1 MEYIKHFSDICDED
15 LSLVGGKALN
25 LGKLTRAGFHVPAG
39 FCVTTDAYRQT
50 IGALDQL
57 SSDEIQKVAL
67 SESLEDAILLAYG
80 KLETGNVAVRSSAT
94 AEDLPQ
100 ASFAGQQDSFLNI
113 SQAALLLDKIKACW
127 ASLWSSRAIVYRR
140 DQQIDEEGL
149 GIAVVVQAMVDAEVS
164 GVMFTINPVGGDEIV
179 IESNWGLGESIVSG
193 EVTPDHLI
201 VSKLDGQVVSEKIAA
216 KRQMVSRMG
225 LIEVPID
232 KRDIPSLRRDLVY
245 QLVNHG
251 MDIENFY
258 GTPQDIE
265 WAYAENQFYI
275 LQARAVTT
283 LTDTAQIE
291 ILRRREID
299 VLEQKSDPDGTVWS
313 RYNLAE
319 VLPAPLPMTWSII
332 KSFMS
337 GRGGYGL
344 AFRDLGFFPSPRV
357 DQEGLLDL
365 ICGRIYFNLSREV
378 ENLYYGFPYEY
389 NFEELKK
396 KPQKAMYPQPS
407 PNLKRIVSVKLF
419 LLSIIKMLVVEHN
432 LQRLIRNFDYTLS
445 NQILPLFEDYVRRE
459 LEVNLQCLTDS
470 QLVDKL
476 HEWQRKTMSDFARD
490 ALKGSIFAVYAYQK
504 LELLLKKSFTDKTKV
519 TEIIHALTNVVNEN
533 PTVISHLK
541 MWEVAQGN
549 LAVEEFLA
557 QFGHRA
563 TEEFELAQP
572 RWREDT
578 SYIEQIV
585 ASFQMNPETN
595 PVYRIQSQEENKLQA
610 EKELNNLSKTRQKQI
625 RRILD
630 LTRRY
635 MPFREKSKFYLML
648 GYELIRR
655 ALLEIGRR
663 YNLGDGVFY
672 LMIDEL
678 EMPFDRDGAM
688 QKISARRAERSKIL
702 RIELPDVIYSDA
714 LNQIGDSIPV
724 EEHNEMKGTGIS
736 AGVANGI
743 AQILT
748 DPTEASID
756 QKNYVLVCP
765 STDPGWTP
773 LFLGAAALVME
784 RGGVLSHGA
793 VVAREYGIPA
803 VAGISMATKRIK
815 SGQMVRVDGTHG
827 IVSVLNSNLEET
839 GKNKDFLQL

>member
-1 MEYIKHFSDICDED
+1 MEYIKYFSDICDED
-15 LSLVGGKALN
+15 LGLVGGKGLN
-25 LGKLTRAGFHVPAG
+25 LGKLTQAGFHVPPG

-57 SSDEIQKVAL
+57 SPDKIQKTEL
-67 SESLEDAILLAYG
+67 TELLEDAILLAYG

-94 AEDLPQ
+94 AEDLAQ
-100 ASFAGQQDSFLNI
+100 ASFAGQQDTFLNI
-113 SQAALLLDKIKACW
+113 SQFVQLLDKIKKCW
-127 ASLWSSRAIVYRR
+127 ASLWSSRAVAYRQN
-140 DQQIDEEGL
+140 QQIDEAGL
-149 GIAVVVQAMVDAEVS
+149 SMAVVVQVMVDAEVS
-164 GVMFTINPVGGDEIV
+164 GVMFTVNPIGGDEIV

-201 VSKLDGQVVSEKIAA
+201 VSKLNGQVISEKITT
-216 KRQMVSRMG
+216 KRKMVSRSG

-232 KRDIPSLRRDLVY
+232 KRYTPSLRRDLVY
-245 QLVNHG
+245 QLANLG
-251 MDIENFY
+251 MDIETFY

-265 WAYAENQFYI
+265 WAYAENQFHI
-275 LQARAVTT
+275 LQARTVTT
-283 LTDTAQIE
+283 LTDTVQIE
-291 ILRRREID
+291 ILRRREIEA
-299 VLEQKSDPDGTVWS
+299 LEQKSDPYGTVWS

-332 KSFMS
+332 KNFMS

-365 ICGRIYFNLSREV
+365 ICGRIYVNLSREV
-378 ENLYYGFPYEY
+378 ESLCYGFPFEH

-396 KPQKAMYPQPS
+396 NPQKAMYPQPI

-419 LLSIIKMLVVEHN
+419 LLSIMKMLAAEHN
-432 LQRLIRNFDYTLS
+432 LQRLIKGFDSTLN
-445 NQILPLFEDYVRRE
+445 NQIFPLFEGYVRKE
-459 LEVNLQCLTDS
+459 LKVNLLQLTDS
-470 QLVDKL
+470 QLIDKL
-476 HEWQRKTMSDFARD
+476 YEWHQKTMNDFAKD

-504 LELLLKKSFTDKTKV
+504 LELLLQKSFTDKAKV
-519 TEIIHALTNVVNEN
+519 DELAHALTTAVDGNL
-533 PTVISHLK
+533 TVISHLK

-549 LAVEEFLA
+549 LTIEKFLA

-563 TEEFELAQP
+563 TNEFELAEP
-572 RWREDT
+572 RWHEDP
-578 SYIEQIV
+578 SYIKQII

-595 PVYRIQSQEENKLQA
+595 PVYRIQMQEENQLQA
-610 EKELNNLSKTRQKQI
+610 EEDLNRLSTTRQKQI
-625 RRILD
+625 RRNLD

-648 GYELIRR
+648 GYELIRK
-655 ALLEIGRR
+655 ALLELDRR
-663 YNLGDGVFY
+663 HDLGGGVFY

-678 EMPFDRDGAM
+678 EEPFDRDGAM
-688 QKISARRAERSKIL
+688 QKISARQAERSKIL
-702 RIELPDVIYSDA
+702 RIELPDVIYSDT
-714 LNQIGDSIPV
+714 LNQIGDPIPV
-724 EEHNEMKGTGIS
+724 EVQNEMKGTGIS
-736 AGVANGI
+736 AGVAHGI

-773 LFLGAAALVME
+773 LFLRASALIME

-793 VVAREYGIPA
+793 IVAREYGIPA
-803 VAGISMATKRIK
+803 VACIPMATKRIK
-815 SGQMVRVDGTHG
+815 PGQMVRVDGTYG
-827 IVSVLNSNLEET
+827 IVSILNSNLEKT
-839 GKNKDFLQL
+839 G